1 MPLLSFPVWAYPVW
15 AGCLV
20 LVMWSGYRAARD
32 RPVIFKQLIAAAVVE
47 AMLLVQVVLGI
58 VAAAGGHA
66 LVEPTVFWG
75 YAVVAL
81 LVLPAAAVVAIAER
95 TRWGSLVLLLL
106 TLTLAFLE
114 VRMITLWGAAA

>member
-15 AGCLV
+15 VGCLV
-20 LVMWSGYRAARD
+20 LVAWSGYRAVRD
-32 RPVIFKQLIAAAVVE
+32 RPVIFKQLIVGAVVE
-47 AMLLVQVVLGI
+47 VLLLVQVVLGI
-58 VAAAGGHA
+58 VAAAGGHVLA
-66 LVEPTVFWG
+66 EPTVFWG
-75 YAVVAL
+75 YVVVAL

-114 VRMITLWGAAA
+114 VRMVTLWGAGA